1 VVGGGLCQ
9 LAARSISLFLGVC
22 QALFKHDVLASHRSQ
37 LLVALPELPGQLAAV
52 LPDVQRRR
60 NRGGG
65 RGERDRDQVVH
76 GVARRGGRP
85 ERVKRD
91 SINGLQTVHY
101 YVE

>member
-85 ERVKRD
+85 ERVERELD
-91 SINGLQTVHY
+91 QRSPNCTL
-101 YVE
+101 